1 MKSGRQITACKH
13 TFKKTFEMNKN
24 SLTKT
29 YEGRAGICD
38 VSRNMVFYL
47 IFYAAYSQLT
57 FSEEGGWVCKENV
70 ILTFCVA

>member
-1 MKSGRQITACKH
+1 MFTCAKILN
-13 TFKKTFEMNKN
+13 TFTKPFEMNKN

-47 IFYAAYSQLT
+47 MFYSYSQLR
-57 FSEEGGWVCKENV
+57 FSEEGGWVCTENV
-70 ILTFCVA
+70 ILTLCVA